1 MTGRYDAV
9 LFDYGHTLVDLKRP
23 ESHLLEAYHEINLR
37 LERELEQEVPQAA
50 ELLVAVSEK
59 VDGDIGRSY
68 RTGGEQ
74 EVDIADLY
82 REALRRIGI
91 VCPESTLEWVM
102 DQEQTAWFNGV
113 LPSPHARPVL
123 ETLRNAGVTLAIVS
137 NAAYSPQSM
146 RDQLHFLELFDF
158 FDATVYSSELGV
170 RKPNAAI
177 YEEAL
182 RLVDV
187 APGRALFI
195 GDRLREDVR
204 GPRQVGIDAL
214 LTHEFRQEPTG
225 QFKVEVLPDLGHL
238 PALVSAAPTPGSA

>member
-23 ESHLLEAYHEINLR
+23 ESHLLEAYHEINRR
-37 LERELEQEVPQAA
+37 LERDLEQVVPQAA

-59 VDGDIGRSY
+59 VDDDIGRSY

-82 REALRRIGI
+82 RTALGAIGI
-91 VCPESTLEWVM
+91 SCPEATLEWVM
-102 DQEQTAWFNGV
+102 DQEQVAWFNGI
-113 LPSPHARPVL
+113 LPSPHARAVL
-123 ETLRNAGVTLAIVS
+123 QTLRDAGVKLAIVS
-137 NAAYSPQSM
+137 NAAFRPRSM
-146 RDQLHFLELFDF
+146 REQLHHLELFDF
-158 FDATVYSSELGV
+158 FDATVYSSELGI

-204 GPRQVGIDAL
+204 GPRAVGMDAV
-214 LTHEFRQEPTG
+214 LTHEFRQEVPPTG
-225 QFKVEVLPDLGHL
+225 WDLTVLPRLDGLL
-238 PALVSAAPTPGSA
+238 SLVGG